1 MEYNMQHLCT
11 IGGSVPFKRFIGL
24 GLLLAVLAACSPSA
38 TLQPTTARAPTAT
51 PIPPTSTPYP
61 AGKVETGFT
70 AEGWP
75 YRGNPKA
82 AVTLWE
88 FSEFQ

>member
-1 MEYNMQHLCT
+1 M
-11 IGGSVPFKRFIGL
+11 PFKRFIGL
-24 GLLLAVLAACSPSA
+24 GLLVAVLAACSPSA
-38 TLQPTTARAPTAT
+38 TSQPTATRAPTAT
-51 PIPPTSTPYP
+51 PVPPTSTPGP
-61 AGKVETGFT
+61 AGPVETGFT

-82 AVTLWE
+82 EVTLWE

>member
-1 MEYNMQHLCT
+1 MLLR
-11 IGGSVPFKRFIGL
+11 RFVGL
-24 GLLLAVLAACSPSA
+24 GLLLAVLAACSPRTTPQA
-38 TLQPTTARAPTAT
+38 TRAPTAT
-51 PIPPTSTPYP
+51 QVQPTATPRP
-61 AGKVETGFT
+61 ADQKLQMGFT

-75 YRGNPKA
+75 YRGNPNA

>member
-1 MEYNMQHLCT
+1 MPLRKLVC
-11 IGGSVPFKRFIGL
+11 L
-24 GLLLAVLAACSPSA
+24 GLLLAVLSACKSPA
-38 TLQPTTARAPTAT
+38 TSQPTATRAPTAT
-51 PIPPTSTPYP
+51 PRPPTATARP
-61 AGKVETGFT
+61 AGQEAEMGFT

-75 YRGNPKA
+75 YRGNPNA

>member
-1 MEYNMQHLCT
+1 MPLR
-11 IGGSVPFKRFIGL
+11 RFVGL
-24 GLLLAVLAACSPSA
+24 GLLLAALAACSPKTTPQA
-38 TLQPTTARAPTAT
+38 TATRAPTAT
-51 PIPPTSTPYP
+51 RTQPTATTRPVDQK
-61 AGKVETGFT
+61 AQMGFT

-75 YRGNPKA
+75 YRGNPGA